1 MGSQMETYIV
11 LLRGINVGGNNIIA
25 MSELKQALLA
35 MGFLEVRTYLNS
47 GNVTF
52 ESTCESPQ
60 VLSHQ
65 IQTMIQDEFGLSI
78 PVYVTSKET
87 LASKLAHAPAWWGT
101 TNSDIYDNLIFLI
114 PPLTFASFYAEMGEP
129 NADYEQI
136 AQYEDL
142 VFWSFTRQDYQKTNW
157 WAKTTKARIKDSIT
171 IRTANTVRKILK

>member
-1 MGSQMETYIV
+1 MGSRMKTYLA
-11 LLRGINVGGNNIIA
+11 LLRGINVGGNNKIA
-25 MSELKQALLA
+25 MSDLKQGLLE
-35 MGFLEVRTYLNS
+35 MGFLKVKTYLNS

-78 PVYVTSKET
+78 PVYVTSKEELT
-87 LASKLAHAPAWWGT
+87 AKLAQAPAWWGT
-101 TNSDIYDNLIFLI
+101 DNPAIYDNLIFML

-129 NADYEQI
+129 NTDYEQI

-142 VFWSFTRQDYQKTNW
+142 VFWSFSRQDYQKTNW
-157 WAKTTKARIKDSIT
+157 WAKTTKPKIKNKIT
-171 IRTANTVRKILK
+171 IRTANTVRKVVK